1 MPLAFLFWGSLAT
14 FLFVI
19 TSFILLA
26 IKYSP
31 ANLNYITNIDY
42 KYLILAFF
50 LFFLYHTFDMLRLKV
65 IAEGFG
71 IKYPTSYAYITS
83 FIATFGATVTPAHI
97 GGELIIFYMLKRLGI
112 KKHKIWGTIIFKT
125 ISGFSFFLIALP
137 LFILY
142 TASNPLLLRKLIFI
156 GLIFFIFSIISYPFF
171 KWFQRFNKNPS
182 IKRSLKLYC
191 YSIIYF
197 WKHKKLLFLKA
208 CFFSTLLYL
217 TFLSFA
223 PVLLKAFHIKF
234 DIFSIYIL
242 QLPLI
247 YAIFSSP
254 TPGGSGVGEFGGIAI
269 FQDIVPTSLLGL
281 FIILWRFFSQYLG
294 ASIGGILF
302 TYIVFKDWKKYKKKS
317 SI

>member
-71 IKYPTSYAYITS
+71 IKYSTSYAYITS

-302 TYIVFKDWKKYKKKS
+302 TYIVFKDWKKYKKES

>member
-71 IKYPTSYAYITS
+71 IKYSTSYAYITS

>member
-31 ANLNYITNIDY
+31 TNLNYITSIDY

-112 KKHKIWGTIIFKT
+112 KKHKIWGTILFKT

-302 TYIVFKDWKKYKKKS
+302 TYIVFKDWKKYRKKS

>member
-50 LFFLYHTFDMLRLKV
+50 LFFLYYTFDMLRLKV

-71 IKYPTSYAYITS
+71 IKYSTSYAYITS

-142 TASNPLLLRKLIFI
+142 TASNPLILHKLIFI

-302 TYIVFKDWKKYKKKS
+302 IYIVFKDWRKYKKES

>member
-14 FLFVI
+14 FIFI
-19 TSFILLA
+19 IASFILLA

-31 ANLNYITNIDY
+31 SNYNFLNNIDY

-71 IKYPTSYAYITS
+71 IKYSPAYAYITS

-112 KKHKIWGTIIFKT
+112 KQHKIWGTIIFKT

-137 LFILY
+137 IFVLY
-142 TASNPLLLRKLIFI
+142 TASNPLVLKKLVFIILVFLL
-156 GLIFFIFSIISYPFF
+156 FSIISYPFF
-171 KWFQRFNKNPS
+171 KWFQRFNKNS
-182 IKRSLKLYC
+182 SLKRNLKIYC

-197 WKHKKLLFLKA
+197 WKNKKILFLKA
-208 CFFSTLLYL
+208 CFFSILLYL

-223 PVLLKAFHIKF
+223 PVLLKAFHVKF

-254 TPGGSGVGEFGGIAI
+254 TPGGSGVGEFGGIAV
-269 FQDIVPTSLLGL
+269 FQDIVPASILGL

-302 TYIVFKDWKKYKKKS
+302 TYIVFKDWKKYKKNS